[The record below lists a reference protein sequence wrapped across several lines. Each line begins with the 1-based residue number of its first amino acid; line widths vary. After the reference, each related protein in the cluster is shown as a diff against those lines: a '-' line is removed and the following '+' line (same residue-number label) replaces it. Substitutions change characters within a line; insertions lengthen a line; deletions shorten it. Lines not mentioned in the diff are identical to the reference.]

1 MTAPNI
7 ETLRTETPTLFD
19 LVDLCKQELGA
30 TEVWLFGSRARGD
43 HEENSNWNVM
53 ALLPDD
59 VSEEINNPITLLKV
73 RRKVDLAVD
82 LLAVEQE
89 FFYEADDEEGCFA
102 HTIKTEGIRLDA

>member
-7 ETLRTETPTLFD
+7 ETLRIETPSLFD
-19 LVDLCKQELGA
+19 LASLCKVELGA

-59 VSEEINNPITLLKV
+59 ASEDCKDPVRLLEL
-73 RRKVDLAVD
+73 RRKVDLPVD
-82 LLAVEQE
+82 LLAVEHE
-89 FFYEADDEEGCFA
+89 AFYENSDDEDSFA
-102 HTIKTEGIRLDA
+102 YSIKDEGIRLDA